1 MYDKKP
7 GGPRGKAHERV
18 HDIGT
23 LPEVEVVFNKKK
35 GTVTKKIPKF
45 APSKTLRPLKPS
57 HDGPENKQAIDKLA
71 KVAQNLGKMGAVY
84 RPAVKVGEKAAQAVK
99 DVKGKQRRAKDILKS
114 WNMFGDDTQEV
125 KNDSIFVTKLNKNM
139 PFDSSGV
146 KMMKDPEGKSF
157 VEASERLTYKD
168 GKIQKQ

>member
-1 MYDKKP
+1 MYDKNP
-7 GGPRGKAHERV
+7 GGPGGKAQEKVR
-18 HDIGT
+18 DAGT
-23 LPEVEVVFNKKK
+23 LPEVEIVFNKKK
-35 GTVTKKIPKF
+35 GTITKKIPKF

-57 HDGPENKQAIDKLA
+57 HDGPDNKQAVEKLA
-71 KVAQNLGKMGAVY
+71 KVAQNLGKMGAVSK
-84 RPAVKVGEKAAQAVK
+84 PAQKAGEKVSQA
-99 DVKGKQRRAKDILKS
+99 VKGKQTKAKDVLKS

-146 KMMKDPEGKSF
+146 KMMKDPEGTSF

>member
-7 GGPRGKAHERV
+7 GNPKGKMHESV
-18 HDIGT
+18 HDAGV
-23 LPEVEVVFNKKK
+23 LPEVEVVFNRKT
-35 GTVTKKIPKF
+35 GTVTKNIPKF

-57 HDGPENKQAIDKLA
+57 HDGPDNKQAVEKLA
-71 KVAQNLGKMGAVY
+71 KVAQNLGA
-84 RPAVKVGEKAAQAVK
+84 RSARDIPVGRVAKEIAKP
-99 DVKGKQRRAKDILKS
+99 VKGQQRRAKDVLKS

-125 KNDSIFVTKLNKNM
+125 KNDSIFVSKLNKNM

-146 KMMKDPEGKSF
+146 KMMKDPEGRSF

>member
-7 GGPRGKAHERV
+7 GGSVHEPV
-18 HDIGT
+18 HSAGT
-23 LPEVEVVFNKKK
+23 LPEMEVVFNKKK
-35 GTVTKKIPKF
+35 GTITKKIPKF

-57 HDGPENKQAIDKLA
+57 HDGPDNKQAIDKLA
-71 KVAQNLGKMGAVY
+71 KVAQNLGA
-84 RPAVKVGEKAAQAVK
+84 KAAVNVPKIKAAKKVANP
-99 DVKGKQRRAKDILKS
+99 VKGQQSRAKDVLKS

-125 KNDSIFVTKLNKNM
+125 KNDSIFVSKLNKNM